1 MKIDP
6 QHSLHPGAF
15 SNATTPSEVFENW
28 HRVAP
33 EAPALTVE
41 ASSGDAVT
49 ELDHAALGRR
59 VSALAAQ
66 LEQWSAPGERVV
78 LPFENTAGFVVAYF
92 ACLRAGLI
100 AVPAPLK
107 GEGARLSSIMRNC
120 APSLIL
126 CDPDAR
132 GALPLDPDDGLANV
146 TIRTLDEVT
155 SDDAKPSR
163 PYPSADAIATLQ
175 YTSGSTSEPK
185 GVCLT
190 HANIISNWRNMTDAL
205 QTGPQTVTVSWL
217 PLFHD
222 MGLFGGMVQTLMGG
236 GRVVLLPR
244 STSLRNPLRWIEAI
258 SRHQATHSGAPDF
271 AFAACTAALE
281 RQARPPDLDLSA
293 WRVAWSGAEPVRPGT
308 LTGFAAAFARFG
320 FRAEAYNPAYG
331 MAEATLIVTTNTSH
345 GLVPIKRFLHG
356 LDNVMVPAPPDAS
369 GGTAIVSNGSVVA
382 DTQLRIV
389 APDTDDVLPDGHVG
403 EVCIAGPQVAA
414 RYWDRPL
421 PVVALTEAGEKPTHF
436 MRSGDLGFLSDGELY
451 LTGRHKDVIIR
462 HGRNIHPE
470 DIEFYAT
477 AASPKIQ
484 PGYVAAFTTWGATNT
499 GDPDIVLAIGQ
510 RRQVDRQTA
519 DEIIAHVRQTISK
532 ALDVIIDRVILV
544 PRSDVAR
551 TSSGKIRRHEM
562 REKYLSG
569 ALTCLNESRAD
580 EAPVAVSAD
589 PQRTGDVI
597 MSDLLHEVRALAG
610 APEHLRAPIDF
621 DAPLY
626 AQGFDS
632 LQLLQLSGLIEERTG
647 TTPPDTLL
655 AERTPRDIADWIHT
669 QEPVDKRSWVRDA
682 QQQPWPAQLRMTRE
696 QAALYFADEGK
707 WRAVALMPLVL
718 SSGPDDR
725 SRLASVI
732 DRLVARHPHLSMRAV
747 SRAAGPVFIAP
758 PKPLTSNDVLD
769 WLDPLSD
776 GAGTQK
782 PAGPDAL
789 ERALWLRARAPLDLG
804 NGPGLRLVVGPDCG
818 GARALVLAVHHLI
831 CDGRSLE
838 LLTRELATLW
848 SGGALDAVNHNPFA
862 LLETEEADL
871 SGSSFLDALQRR
883 VETLKGLPSQ
893 IDPPWPR
900 PAQDQVIDTGIDTG
914 LPAIRF
920 QLPQQ
925 ISNRVARLA
934 QAQGVG
940 LPAVYL
946 AAWHAALMRLGVPQA
961 PCITVAQALRDSTR
975 PGTGPSYAVRP
986 TPVCLGDT
994 SEDRDV
1000 DRHTLLHRAQ
1010 NRLTDARA
1018 SEPAPYPL
1026 VIDSLDVPR
1035 DGPYAPFMQF
1045 HFGHLRQA
1053 TPPHPG
1059 LSQALDA
1066 AKRSKTPQT
1075 FLLPQME
1082 HSGLANLQIVESKS
1096 AICAVLIFDPQ
1107 HVHRATA
1114 SSLQDTFLAALDHIL
1129 NAPAD
1134 TPFCDIDLPSPA
1146 VRVGPPPQLP
1156 PDFEPIHVR
1165 ARRIATGTPDA
1176 AAVIEPAFTA
1186 TNAHLWRKV
1195 DDIAAALGDHR
1206 GVVAVILPRGFDLL
1220 AAQLA
1225 VLQVGSICLPIDMET
1240 PEERMGEMLEDAAPV
1255 AILTNA
1261 KGCTRLSHA
1270 PRILDVCALRSQ
1282 DTMAPLPTITEGD
1295 AAYLLY
1301 TSGSTG
1307 RPKGVIF
1314 GHSALRMRISALCDQ
1329 MNMRQGDRMLG
1340 YISPG
1345 FDPSVQE
1352 LMMAAHSGATL
1363 VVVPQDGP
1371 FDPEAAASILAREKV
1386 THLTGLPSTLRA
1398 IAEQPQFA
1406 NCTDLIAISCGGEA
1420 LGAGLRALLTKG
1432 KSVRLL
1438 NVYGPTETIICATTR
1453 DVTDVPAPEVV
1464 AVGFPLPAT
1473 TSAVVDDRGH
1483 PVAIGV
1489 IGEIAISGP
1498 TCGDR
1503 YLNRPEQNARS
1514 FRQLTLSNG
1523 NAETAYLTG
1532 DMGWMD
1538 HNGLLWI
1545 VGRRDNQLKI
1555 SGQRIEPEEIAQRLM
1570 AIDGIAEAYVRAV
1583 QSETQIRLVA
1593 YLVAEP
1599 TAPDPENLR
1608 AILAKGLSAPLVP
1621 RDFVFLPQFPLTING
1636 KVDGRALPLPD
1647 TGLAADKTWVGDPLD
1662 HRLHQ
1667 LWCETLRLNT
1677 IEPDASFFDLGGHSL
1692 LAFKLVARIERE
1704 FNQTL
1709 PANTLYRAPTIRRMA
1724 EILRRGRASA
1734 FNAESQSN
1742 GTGLTRLRDGGVLAP
1757 LVLVSPGSS
1766 GDLALTDFARNFTPG
1781 RAIFLLS
1788 GGRDARA
1795 ETMQRL
1801 AQNHLE
1807 TLAQGG
1813 LNGPIHIAGYS
1824 IAGWTA
1830 FALAEQAQAA
1840 GVEVTSLALID
1851 PPGSA
1856 GIRTGRRAF
1865 AVLRRIPGLAAV
1877 LGRHSATG
1885 TLLWLAQDDRIQAQL
1900 TLVSRYT
1907 PDRAPDRLS
1916 VALTGLGRP
1925 LRAAFWRRIAA
1936 NVTIAALP
1944 GSHSSIVAGPQADT
1958 LVKWL
1963 EQIMQQAEGP
1973 KSWSPDPEQSTE
1985 SQSP

>member
-1 MKIDP
+1 MKLEP
-6 QHSLHPGAF
+6 QPSLHPGAL

-28 HRVAP
+28 QRATP

-41 ASSGDAVT
+41 TSSGAVVT

-59 VSALAAQ
+59 VSVLAAQ
-66 LEQWSAPGERVV
+66 LEDWCAPGERVV

-132 GALPLDPDDGLANV
+132 GALPPDPDDRLARV
-146 TIRTLDEVT
+146 TIRTLDDVAR
-155 SDDAKPSR
+155 DDAKPLR

-190 HANIISNWRNMTDAL
+190 HANILSNWRNMTLAL

-222 MGLFGGMVQTLMGG
+222 MGLFGGMLQTLMGG
-236 GRVVLLPR
+236 GQVVVLPR
-244 STSLRNPLRWIEAI
+244 STSLRNPLRWIEAV
-258 SRHQATHSGAPDF
+258 SRHRATHSGAPDF
-271 AFAACTAALE
+271 AFAACTAALA
-281 RQARPPDLDLSA
+281 RQANPPDLDLSA
-293 WRVAWSGAEPVRPGT
+293 WRVAWTGAEPVRPGT

-331 MAEATLIVTTNTSH
+331 MAEATLLVTANTSH
-345 GLVPIKRFLHG
+345 RLVPIKRFLPG
-356 LDNVMVPAPPDAS
+356 PDNVMVPARPDVN
-369 GGTAIVSNGSVVA
+369 GGKALVSNGSVVT

-421 PVVALTEAGEKPTHF
+421 PVVALAEAGEQPPHF

-470 DIEFYAT
+470 DIEFHAT
-477 AASPKIQ
+477 AAVPNIL
-484 PGYVAAFTTWGATNT
+484 PGYVAAFSIGDATDA

-510 RRQVDRQTA
+510 RRQVDRQAA
-519 DEIIAHVRQTISK
+519 DETIARVRQTISK
-532 ALDVIIDRVILV
+532 ALDVIVDRVILV

-562 REKYLSG
+562 RDKYLSG
-569 ALTCLNESRAD
+569 ALTCLNES
-580 EAPVAVSAD
+580 EPGEVAVPAD
-589 PQRTGDVI
+589 PQRSGDVI
-597 MSDLLHEVRALAG
+597 VSELLHEVRTLAG
-610 APEHLRAPIDF
+610 APEHPRTSIDF
-621 DAPLY
+621 NAPLY
-626 AQGFDS
+626 AQRFDS

-655 AERTPRDIADWIHT
+655 AEGTPREIADWINT
-669 QEPVDKRSWVRDA
+669 QDFACKRSGARDA

-696 QAALYFADEGK
+696 QAALHFADEGK
-707 WRAVALMPLVL
+707 WLAVALMPLVL
-718 SSGPDDR
+718 PSGPDDR
-725 SRLASVI
+725 SLLAGVI
-732 DRLVARHPHLSMRAV
+732 DRLIARHPHLSMRAA
-747 SRAAGPVFIAP
+747 SRATGPVFITP
-758 PKPLTSNDVLD
+758 PKPLTSDDILD
-769 WLDPLSD
+769 WLDPISD
-776 GAGTQK
+776 GAG
-782 PAGPDAL
+782 ALNAAAPDAL
-789 ERALWLRARAPLDLG
+789 EHALWLRARAPLDLG
-804 NGPGLRLVVGPDCG
+804 RGPGLRLVVGPDCG

-838 LLTRELATLW
+838 LLSRELATLW
-848 SGGALDAVNHNPFA
+848 SGGALDAINHNPFA

-871 SGSSFLDALQRR
+871 SGPSYFDALERR
-883 VETLKGLPSQ
+883 VETLKGLPPQ

-900 PAQDQVIDTGIDTG
+900 PAHDHDVNKS

-920 QLPQQ
+920 QLPQH
-925 ISNRVARLA
+925 ISDHVARLA

-940 LPAVYL
+940 LSAVYL
-946 AAWHAALMRLGVPQA
+946 AAWHAALMRFGVPQA
-961 PCITVAQALRDSTR
+961 SCIAVAQALRHSTK

-986 TPVCLGDT
+986 TPVYLG
-994 SEDRDV
+994 EQCKDRDV
-1000 DRHTLLHRAQ
+1000 DRRTLLHHAQ

-1026 VIDSLDVPR
+1026 VIDALGVPR
-1035 DGPYAPFMQF
+1035 DSPYAPFMQF

-1053 TPPHPG
+1053 MPPHPT
-1059 LSQALDA
+1059 LSRALDA
-1066 AKRSKTPQT
+1066 TNRSKTPQT

-1082 HSGLANLQIVESKS
+1082 HSGLINLQMIESKS
-1096 AICAVLIFDPQ
+1096 AICALLIFDPK
-1107 HVHRATA
+1107 HVHHATA
-1114 SSLQDTFLAALDHIL
+1114 SGLQDMFLAALEHIL

-1134 TPFCDIDLPSPA
+1134 APLCAIDLPSPA
-1146 VRVGPPPQLP
+1146 VRVGPALQLP

-1165 ARRIATGTPDA
+1165 ARRIATGAPDA
-1176 AAVIEPAFTA
+1176 AAVIETAFTA

-1206 GVVAVILPRGFDLL
+1206 GVVAVMLPRGFDLL

-1225 VLQVGSICLPIDMET
+1225 VLQVGSTCLPIDIET
-1240 PEERMGEMLEDAAPV
+1240 PETRLDEILEDAGPV

-1261 KGCTRLSHA
+1261 KGCIRLSQAAHVLNVSTLH
-1270 PRILDVCALRSQ
+1270 RQ
-1282 DTMAPLPTITEGD
+1282 DTMAPIPAIKEGD

-1307 RPKGVIF
+1307 KPKGVIF
-1314 GHSALRMRISALCDQ
+1314 GHGALRTRISALCDQ
-1329 MNMRQGDRMLG
+1329 MNIRQGDRMLG

-1352 LMMAAHSGATL
+1352 MMMAACSGAAQ

-1386 THLTGLPSTLRA
+1386 THFTGLPSTLRA
-1398 IAEQPQFA
+1398 MAEQPQYA
-1406 NCTDLIAISCGGEA
+1406 DCTDLIAISCGGEA
-1420 LGAGLRALLTKG
+1420 LGAGLRALVTKG

-1453 DVTDVPAPEVV
+1453 DVTDVSPHEVV
-1464 AVGFPLPAT
+1464 AVGFPLAAT

-1498 TCGDR
+1498 TCGAG

-1532 DMGWMD
+1532 DLGWMD
-1538 HNGLLWI
+1538 DDGLLWI
-1545 VGRRDNQLKI
+1545 VGRRDHQLKI

-1570 AIDGIAEAYVRAV
+1570 AIEGIAEAYVRAV
-1583 QSETQIRLVA
+1583 RSETEIRLVA
-1593 YLVAEP
+1593 YLVAGP
-1599 TAPDPENLR
+1599 VAPDPERLR

-1621 RDFVFLPQFPLTING
+1621 RDFVFLPELPLTLNG
-1636 KVDGRALPLPD
+1636 KVDGDALPLP
-1647 TGLAADKTWVGDPLD
+1647 TTASAVDKTWVGDPLD
-1662 HRLHQ
+1662 RRLHA
-1667 LWCETLRLNT
+1667 LWCDTLGLNR

-1704 FNQTL
+1704 FDQTL
-1709 PANTLYRAPTIRRMA
+1709 PANTLYRAPTIRKMA
-1724 EILRRGRASA
+1724 DILRRGTASGTD
-1734 FNAESQSN
+1734 AEPQPD
-1742 GTGLTRLRDGGVLAP
+1742 GTGLTRLRGGGVLAP

-1766 GDLALTDFARNFTPG
+1766 GDLALTNISQHVTPG
-1781 RAIFLLS
+1781 RAVFLLS
-1788 GGRDARA
+1788 GGHGIQA
-1795 ETMQRL
+1795 ETLQRL
-1801 AQNHLE
+1801 AQDHLE
-1807 TLAQGG
+1807 ILAQSG
-1813 LNGPIHIAGYS
+1813 LYGPIHIAGYS
-1824 IAGWTA
+1824 IASWTA
-1830 FALAEQAQAA
+1830 FALAEQAQIA

-1856 GIRTGRRAF
+1856 GIRAGRRVFAF
-1865 AVLRRIPGLAAV
+1865 LRGVPGLAAV
-1877 LGRHSATG
+1877 LRRYSTVGA
-1885 TLLWLAQDDRIQAQL
+1885 LLWLAQDDRIQAQL
-1900 TLVSRYT
+1900 SLASRYKPGRT
-1907 PDRAPDRLS
+1907 ADRLA
-1916 VALTGLGRP
+1916 VALTTGPGRSR
-1925 LRAAFWRRIAA
+1925 RAAFWQRIAA
-1936 NVTIAALP
+1936 NVTITALP
-1944 GSHSSIVAGPQADT
+1944 GSHSSIVKNPQAAT
-1958 LVKWL
+1958 LVNWL

-1973 KSWSPDPEQSTE
+1973 TSWSPDPKPSTE
-1985 SQSP
+1985 RQSP